1 MKNKSNPWNE
11 NLVKENEISK
21 TQVIDLNSTLT
32 KFIKGKENLD
42 RLLGNQRCMF
52 EKKGLGYKPMKN
64 EKLYS
69 NFFVKASISLSICNS
84 YG

>member
-1 MKNKSNPWNE
+1 LKNKSNPWNE
-11 NLVKENEISK
+11 NLVKENKISK

-52 EKKGLGYKPMKN
+52 KKKKVWGIN
-64 EKLYS
+64 Q
-69 NFFVKASISLSICNS
+69 
-84 YG
+84 

>member
-1 MKNKSNPWNE
+1 LKNKSNPWNE

-52 EKKGLGYKPMKN
+52 KKKRFG
-64 EKLYS
+64 
-69 NFFVKASISLSICNS
+69 V
-84 YG
+84 

>member
-1 MKNKSNPWNE
+1 LKNKSNPWNE

-52 EKKGLGYKPMKN
+52 EKKGLGYKPLKMKN
-64 EKLYS
+64 
-69 NFFVKASISLSICNS
+69 FTQTSLLKHQ
-84 YG
+84 YL